1 MRAADGDGYLLLVD
15 DHADAREALAELLR
29 LHGLPVL
36 TVEHGDAALAAAAG
50 PHRLLA
56 VVLDLVM
63 PGTSG
68 TDLLR
73 QLKRDPRMVA
83 VPIVVLT
90 GLSVAEREAR
100 AAGCDAFLLKPVNLQ
115 TLLAALARFGISVEP
130 ARRTW

>member
-1 MRAADGDGYLLLVD
+1 MRPPNGDGYLLLVD

-29 LHGLPVL
+29 LHGAAVL

-50 PHRLLA
+50 PHRLSA

-68 TDLLR
+68 TELLR
-73 QLKRDPRMVA
+73 QLKSDPRMAA
-83 VPIVVLT
+83 VPVLVLT

-100 AAGCDAFLLKPVNLQ
+100 AAGCDAFLLKPVSLP
-115 TLLAALARFGISVEP
+115 TLLAALAGVGISLEGGG
-130 ARRTW
+130 